1 MGNPVTSPIH
11 GYWTEGRLSGA
22 RLCHFGNKS
31 AVLLEGHKKW
41 IRDHLIP
48 KLKNY
53 PNAWIDLHGHTSRLG
68 SESSNITLGA
78 QRIAAVEQ
86 FIKSNYPGI
95 NINWRNNQGESDAKS
110 FNYEEKNNDG
120 FWRAVIIRWFGIP
133 IEIPTPPY
141 PEEKPFRGIEA
152 AKGCWNIISVD
163 TFGVPIKAGV
173 GGGSANVTI
182 LNDKGEKWL
191 IKGAGISIGADVS
204 IDGPKIFQ
212 HLKGAKEMFYEMLK
226 GIVLKA
232 GDLQNINDTLKKVN
246 DERKI
251 TGPSETGGAIFKG
264 TTLEANLTH
273 QQIVGQRVFFIS
285 SGELHGVAMGG
296 EVGLIRFGTSLNPFD
311 TIWGYYLSLGL
322 GTLKAAVGVSGTF
335 YKTYRVEKVN

>member
-1 MGNPVTSPIH
+1 MPNPVTSPIH
-11 GYWTEGRLSGA
+11 GYWADGRLSGA
-22 RLCHFGNKS
+22 RLCQFGNKS

-41 IRDHLIP
+41 IRDHFIP
-48 KLKNY
+48 KIRNH

-68 SESSNITLGA
+68 SEKSNMTLGA

-86 FIKSNYPGI
+86 YIKSIYPGI
-95 NINWRNNQGESDAKS
+95 TINLRNNQGESDAKS

-152 AKGCWNIISVD
+152 PKGCWNIIGVD

-182 LNDKGEKWL
+182 LNDKGQKWM
-191 IKGAGISIGADVS
+191 IKGAGLGIGADVKV
-204 IDGPKIFQ
+204 DGPKILQ
-212 HLKGAKEMFYEMLK
+212 GLKGAKEIIYEMIK
-226 GIVLKA
+226 GVVLKA
-232 GDLQNINDTLKKVN
+232 GDLQNINDSLKKIN

-251 TGPSETGGAIFKG
+251 TGPSETGGAIFKRG
-264 TTLEANLTH
+264 TWEANLTL
-273 QQIVGQRVFFIS
+273 QQIVGSQVFFIGT
-285 SGELHGVAMGG
+285 GELQGVAMGG
-296 EVGLIRFGTSLNPFD
+296 EVGLIGFGTPLHGID
-311 TIWGYYLSLGL
+311 TPWGYYLSLGL

-335 YKTYRVEKVN
+335 YKTYRVEKV